1 MRKNQVI
8 LIHGMPATG
17 KYTLGKLLEK
27 DGGFL
32 LDNHFFHNLFLHK
45 VELCD
50 ENRDEYYGAVG
61 HLKQQYIDILRKFY
75 PKKSFVR
82 YIFTSVML
90 KNETLLER
98 LEKFASDIKA
108 DFIPIELTASKEV
121 LEKRC
126 QTEERKIRHKIS
138 NPNNMNKFLLKYKDL
153 LPDYSHPNKLSIDVS
168 DLSIRKTFNL
178 IQKHLN
184 NFE

>member
-1 MRKNQVI
+1 MACHRK
-8 LIHGMPATG
+8 IHPWETFR
-17 KYTLGKLLEK
+17 KRW
-27 DGGFL
+27 GFL
-32 LDNHFFHNLFLHK
+32 LDNHFFYDLFLHK

-98 LEKFASDIKA
+98 LENFASDIKA

-121 LEKRC
+121 LQKRC
-126 QTEERKIRHKIS
+126 QSEARKIRHKIS
-138 NPNNMNKFLLKYKDL
+138 NPDNMKKFLLKYKDL
-153 LPDYSHPNKLSIDVS
+153 LPDYVHPNKISIDVS
-168 DLSIRKTFNL
+168 DLTIQKTFNL
-178 IQKHLN
+178 IKKHLN
-184 NFE
+184 KFE